1 MSSSKTED
9 RILRHTGEG
18 DALCHHPRQR
28 TGYCAIPKWRQDMYH
43 PRWLPDVRSVKMA
56 TGYTSSKM
64 ATGCDVISR
73 WLPQGQGQPQ
83 PQRVEIKHIIYYSP
97 VNTIIK
103 ERWVQYR
110 GSDNSVTFFIF
121 V

>member
-18 DALCHHPRQR
+18 DRIC
-28 TGYCAIPKWRQDMYH
+28 CH
-43 PRWLPDVRSVKMA
+43 PRWLPDVRAVKMA

-64 ATGCDVISR
+64 ATGCDVKSR
-73 WLPQGQGQPQ
+73 WLPQGKGQPQPQ

-97 VNTIIK
+97 VNSVIK

-110 GSDNSVTFFIF
+110 G
-121 V
+121 

>member
-1 MSSSKTED
+1 
-9 RILRHTGEG
+9 
-18 DALCHHPRQR
+18 
-28 TGYCAIPKWRQDMYH
+28 
-43 PRWLPDVRSVKMA
+43 MA

-73 WLPQGQGQPQ
+73 WLPQEQGQPQPQ

-97 VNTIIK
+97 VNSVIE

-110 GSDNSVTFFIF
+110 GSDNSVAFLFLCSIHFI
-121 V
+121 